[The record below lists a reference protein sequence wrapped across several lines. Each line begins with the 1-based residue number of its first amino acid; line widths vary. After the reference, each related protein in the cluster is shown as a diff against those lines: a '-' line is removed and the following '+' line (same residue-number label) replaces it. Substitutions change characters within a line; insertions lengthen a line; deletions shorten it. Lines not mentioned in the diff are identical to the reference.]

1 MKKIAIVLPELLPV
15 PPVEGGAVE
24 HWVHEATKRYDKD
37 DVEITVISRPAGVE
51 GLRGVKYVGIKW
63 TNLSRFFHRLK
74 SSSPRKSFLRA
85 LAKIQN
91 VWSYG
96 RKITNTLKEFDVIC
110 IQNEPNLLIFID
122 KAPNQKIILHMHN
135 EHLAIKHLT
144 FIYKRVLKKV
154 DKVLCVSEYIM
165 EKSVR
170 EFPKFKDKFSVLMN
184 AADTDS
190 FRPRTNIDPDI
201 LKNIPS
207 KKLEELFIVYVG
219 RLTQEK
225 GVHILVEAFGEVVK
239 RHANVKMVVAGSSFF
254 SGAAR
259 TPYQDKL
266 VELSAAFAD
275 KIIFTGFLRH
285 EYIRYLYNI
294 ADVVVV
300 PSIWNDPCPLVVLE
314 SMSSGCATIAT
325 KVGGIPEMIIN
336 DQVGILIPPNDS
348 RSLARS
354 LIDLIENPEK
364 RYSIGLSAND
374 LVQRNY
380 NWKQLSKAFKFA
392 LEL

>member
-24 HWVHEATKRYDKD
+24 HWVHEATKRYDKE

-51 GLRGVKYVGIKW
+51 GLKGVKYAGIEW
-63 TNLSRFFHRLK
+63 SHLSRFFHRLK
-74 SSSPRKSFLRA
+74 NSSARKNPLRA
-85 LAKIQN
+85 LSKVQN

-96 RKITNTLKEFDVIC
+96 RKITDILKGFDVIC
-110 IQNEPNLLIFID
+110 IQNEPNLLLFVD
-122 KAPNQKIILHMHN
+122 KMPNQKIILHMHN
-135 EHLAIKHLT
+135 EHLAIRHLK
-144 FIYKRVLKKV
+144 FIYKHLLKKV
-154 DKVLCVSEYIM
+154 DKVLCVSEYIK
-165 EKSVR
+165 EKSIR
-170 EFPKFKDKFSVLMN
+170 EFPEFRDKFSVLMN

-190 FRPRTNIDPDI
+190 FKPRTSIDHCI
-201 LKNIPS
+201 LKNVPS
-207 KKLEELFIVYVG
+207 KNFEELFIVYVG

-225 GVHILVEAFGEVVK
+225 GVHILIEAFGEVIK
-239 RHANVKMVVAGSSFF
+239 SHANVKMVVAGSSFF

-266 VELSAAFAD
+266 GELSAKFAD
-275 KIIFTGFLRH
+275 KIIFTGYLKH
-285 EYIRYLYNI
+285 EYIQYLYNI

-314 SMSSGCATIAT
+314 SMSSGCATVAT

-336 DQVGILIPPNDS
+336 DQVGILVPPNDS
-348 RSLARS
+348 ISLAQS
-354 LIDLIENPEK
+354 LIELIENPEK
-364 RYSIGLSAND
+364 RCSIGLSASE
-374 LVQRNY
+374 LVQKNY
-380 NWKQLSKAFKFA
+380 NWNQLSKKFKIA